1 MQQQIGANFIP
12 PSNQLIRRVLMKTTQ
27 QFLSE
32 IKRGD
37 YLSLARVLTL
47 VENELPGSAE
57 LLGELEINQQ
67 IPVIGITGPPG
78 AGKSTLVSSII
89 NKLSQQQKKVAVLAV
104 DPTSPF
110 NLGSLLGDRV
120 RMAAHFNNPGVFIRS
135 IATRGSVGGLSA
147 RIIEMTDVLRA
158 ADFDYIIVETV
169 GVGQSEIEIA
179 GLADITLVV
188 LVPEAGDEIQHIKSG
203 LMEIGDAF
211 IVNKSDREGAG
222 SFANQ
227 LKKMLHQR
235 VHAVPVFKTVAEKQE
250 GVDELLEWMKVA
262 SIQRNDKK
270 LFLYTE
276 KAYRLI
282 QNNRMQDVSKNE
294 LQQNIAVLYQR
305 EDFNLYKFVRAYENR
320 SKS

>member
-1 MQQQIGANFIP
+1 M
-12 PSNQLIRRVLMKTTQ
+12 SMKTIT

-47 VENELPGSAE
+47 IENELPGSAE
-57 LLGELEINQQ
+57 LLRDIK
-67 IPVIGITGPPG
+67 IDHSVPVIGITGPPG
-78 AGKSTLVSSII
+78 AGKSTLVNSII
-89 NKLSQQQKKVAVLAV
+89 GKLSAGQKKIAVLAV

-120 RMAAHFNNPGVFIRS
+120 RMSAHFNNPDVFIRS

-147 RIIEMTDVLRA
+147 RIIEMVDVLRA

-188 LVPEAGDEIQHIKSG
+188 LIPEGGDEIQHIKSG

-211 IVNKSDREGAG
+211 IVNKADREGAD

-227 LKKMLHQR
+227 LRKMLHQR
-235 VHAVPVFKTVAEKQE
+235 PYPIPVFKTVADKEE
-250 GVDELLEWMKVA
+250 GVDELLEWVTALK
-262 SIQRNDKK
+262 IRKNEKK
-270 LFLYTE
+270 IFLYTE
-276 KAYRLI
+276 KAFKLI
-282 QNNRMQDVSKNE
+282 QNDRMRDISKTD
-294 LQQNIAVLYQR
+294 LQQNIAETYNNG
-305 EDFNLYKFVRAYENR
+305 DFNLYRFIAAYQ
-320 SKS
+320 KK